1 MKQKIQT
8 YFHVIDEPTFWSME
22 DNLKG
27 MLAEGWTVKDMKQT
41 VFIQTAGKDREKSA
55 NVLALTVLFE
65 K

>member
-1 MKQKIQT
+1 
-8 YFHVIDEPTFWSME
+8 ME